1 MALAP
6 AAGPVCSFLPDAGTR
21 THPPVLADLRSAV
34 RQLRRARGFTAVAVL
49 TLALGV
55 GAATALLTAVDA
67 VLLRP
72 LPYRDPDR
80 LAFVREYGTG
90 GAPGDVQSSLRSVSE
105 WRGRTRAFGA
115 LAAYRYWLF
124 NLAGAPQAE
133 ALLGAYVTDNAFAT
147 LGVPPALGR
156 TFRPGD
162 DRPGANRV
170 AVLSHD
176 LWRRRFGADPGVLG
190 RALRMDGAA
199 YTVVGVMPAGFDFPA
214 TVPANA
220 ALPSRALDV
229 WVPAGVDPLR
239 VGRGEHTWWV
249 VGRLAPG
256 ATPARAEDELSRFA
270 RAAHAADPE
279 AYDAVAVRAL
289 RAHVVAPVRPAL
301 LLLLGAVG
309 VLLAIACA
317 NVAGLLLA
325 RATGRAREVAVRLAV
340 GATRGRIV
348 RQLLAESA
356 VLAAAGAALG
366 LGLAAGAVAGL
377 AHVAPANV
385 PRLAAAHVDARALA
399 FAAAAALVTALAFGL
414 APALHAARG
423 GAGGGGGG
431 LTDTLRAA
439 GRGATAGRAA
449 ARGRSALVVAQV
461 ALSLLLLAGAGLLAR
476 SYRALAAERLGFEPA
491 RLLTLVT
498 LLPEGRYP
506 DVRARSAFVSQAV
519 ARVAALPAVASA
531 AAVSTLPLSGLGSN
545 GSAAVEGRPAPRP
558 EDRLNVNTRTAT
570 PGYFRA
576 LGIPLVAGR
585 DVAAGDTLGAP
596 PVVVVSRALAAHLFP
611 GESPLGRR
619 LTSVRERPLEI
630 VGVVGDVRDDAL
642 DRAPRPT
649 VYMPTAQDA
658 DVVVGFALRTRGG
671 PRAAE
676 GAVRAALAGLD
687 PEQPVTNVRPM
698 ADYVSQATEARRF
711 GLALTGAFAGVAL
724 GLSAVGLYGVL
735 AYLAG
740 LRARELAV
748 RAALGATRSDAARL
762 VAGGALR
769 LTALGVALGA
779 AAALALRR
787 AVAAQ
792 LYGVGAADPVTLG
805 AVAAVLA
812 GAALAASA
820 APALRAARVDPA
832 AALRAE

>member
-1 MALAP
+1 
-6 AAGPVCSFLPDAGTR
+6 
-21 THPPVLADLRSAV
+21 VLADLRSAV
-34 RQLRRARGFTAVAVL
+34 RQLRRARGVTAVAVL

-55 GAATALLTAVDA
+55 GAATALFTAVDA

-80 LAFVREYGTG
+80 LAFVREVGRG
-90 GAPGDVQSSLRSVSE
+90 SAPGDVQSSLRSVSE
-105 WRGRTRAFGA
+105 WRERTRAFGA

-156 TFRPGD
+156 TFRPGE

-176 LWRRRFGADPGVLG
+176 LWRRRFGADPRVLG

-256 ATPARAEDELSRFA
+256 ATPTQAEDELSRFA
-270 RAAHAADPE
+270 RATHAADPE
-279 AYDAVAVRAL
+279 AYDAVAVRGL

-301 LLLLGAVG
+301 LLLLGAAG

-340 GATRGRIV
+340 GATRGRLV
-348 RQLLAESA
+348 RQLLAEST

-366 LGLAAGAVAGL
+366 LGFAAVAVAAL
-377 AHVAPANV
+377 AHAAPANV
-385 PRLAAAHVDARALA
+385 PRVAAAHVDPRALA
-399 FAAAAALVTALAFGL
+399 FAAGTALVTALAFGL
-414 APALHAARG
+414 APALHAAGG
-423 GAGGGGGG
+423 GAGAGGG

-439 GRGATAGRAA
+439 GRGATTGRAA

-476 SYRALAAERLGFEPA
+476 SYRALATERLGFAPA
-491 RLLTLVT
+491 RLLTLFT

-506 DVRARSAFVSQAV
+506 DVRARSAFVTEAV
-519 ARVAALPAVASA
+519 ARVAAVPSVASA

-545 GSAAVEGRPAPRP
+545 GSVAVEGRPVPRP
-558 EDRLNVNTRTAT
+558 EDRLNVNTRTVT
-570 PGYFRA
+570 PGYFRT

-585 DVAAGDTLGAP
+585 DVAAADTLGAP
-596 PVVVVSRALAAHLFP
+596 PVVVVSQALAAHLFP

-619 LTSVRERPLEI
+619 LTNVRERPLEI

-642 DRAPRPT
+642 DQAPRPA
-649 VYMPTAQDA
+649 VYLPTAQDA
-658 DVVVGFALRTRGG
+658 DVVASFAVRTRGD

-687 PEQPVTNVRPM
+687 PEQPVMNVRPM
-698 ADYVSQATEARRF
+698 ADYVAQATEARRF

-735 AYLAG
+735 AYLVG

-748 RAALGATRSDAARL
+748 RAALGATRADAARL

-792 LYGVGAADPVTLG
+792 LYGVGATDPVTLG

-812 GAALAASA
+812 GAALAAGA